1 MKKSLKI
8 IGLMLLIVA
17 VFSVGVFAGN
27 NMQAITAYLNYG
39 ITVEYNDVDQVM
51 TDANGTRVY
60 PVTYNGTTYLPV
72 RAVANMLGVKVD
84 WDGSTNH
91 VLLGNS
97 YVDYTAPVTPVTPT
111 APITSGVGYNTFKT
125 AVFMGSSVSYQVVDM
140 KITEVLK
147 GSAADAYIMGA
158 GYQMDKSD
166 IDVATET
173 YVLKYEITVPAN
185 LVETAKFYPLSP
197 RVDIEDMVIGNTKY
211 WSIANVR
218 DMYNRNT
225 GDVSKGN
232 KRYGEIAFT
241 VPAGYTNWTITL
253 ANKQDNV
260 QICPA
265 VSLSGSQF

>member
-8 IGLMLLIVA
+8 FGLMLLIVA

-84 WDGSTNH
+84 WDGPTNH

-97 YVDYTAPVTPVTPT
+97 YVDYTAPVTPT

-211 WSIANVR
+211 WSIAHVR

-253 ANKQDNV
+253 ENKQDNV

>member
-84 WDGSTNH
+84 WDGPTNH

-140 KITEVLK
+140 KK
-147 GSAADAYIMGA
+147 
-158 GYQMDKSD
+158 
-166 IDVATET
+166 
-173 YVLKYEITVPAN
+173 LKY
-185 LVETAKFYPLSP
+185 
-197 RVDIEDMVIGNTKY
+197 
-211 WSIANVR
+211 
-218 DMYNRNT
+218 
-225 GDVSKGN
+225 
-232 KRYGEIAFT
+232 
-241 VPAGYTNWTITL
+241 
-253 ANKQDNV
+253 
-260 QICPA
+260 
-265 VSLSGSQF
+265 